1 MYQIIYKLLS
11 PHCGRIYTVWGQNGV
26 GKTALVKA
34 VMNYVGERNLIK
46 GGFFYVQA
54 NGITNCEIFL
64 RRMNLQLVKE
74 NPQLFGPCKDYF
86 EGKNIDV
93 LSIFRLILNTI
104 NQLAE
109 MVVFVID
116 SCDNLIEKD
125 KYAFK
130 HLIRLILSDIS
141 QSNIVLTT
149 TMRIKDSNEELI
161 VVDGLAPRH
170 ALNLFNNNANRIISI
185 RETDALMKLKPDASK
200 YPHLKNDKPDKL
212 YDHHL
217 FKLIG
222 GNPQSILLIA
232 PMLNDPNKSLTLVE
246 LYKELTSEKIN
257 TILSNENIK
266 SDQQQMT
273 ASMRMS
279 IETAF

>member
-1 MYQIIYKLLS
+1 M
-11 PHCGRIYTVWGQNGV
+11 
-26 GKTALVKA
+26 
-34 VMNYVGERNLIK
+34 
-46 GGFFYVQA
+46 
-54 NGITNCEIFL
+54 
-64 RRMNLQLVKE
+64 
-74 NPQLFGPCKDYF
+74 FGPCKDYF
-86 EGKNIDV
+86 NGTNVDV
-93 LSIFRLILNTI
+93 LSVFRLILNTI
-104 NQLAE
+104 NQIAE

-116 SCDNLIEKD
+116 SGDSLIYND
-125 KYAFK
+125 KYSFK
-130 HLIRLILSDIS
+130 HLILLILSEIS

-170 ALNLFNNNANRIISI
+170 AYNLFNNNANRIIPI
-185 RETDALMKLKPDASK
+185 RETEALRNHKPDAHK
-200 YPHLKNDKPDKL
+200 YPHLKNDRPEKL

-257 TILSNENIK
+257 SILTNENIK
-266 SDQQQMT
+266 SD
-273 ASMRMS
+273 
-279 IETAF
+279 